1 MYTEYPVCTLGGM
14 SSKHTGNEPDFLP
27 VCTLDRPISTLN
39 IQCEQCIFSTHT
51 VYPVCSLAYP
61 VCTLGENKCPVTS
74 FVGRMQLH
82 GRMRMQHAAAQHSMQ
97 HSVLA
102 TRTVNPETSEFSS
115 AGTCKKYR
123 RTIDSGT
130 ASNRKIMKNM
140 TYRVL
145 DPGFTMHA

>member
-1 MYTEYPVCTLGGM
+1 MAVDLE
-14 SSKHTGNEPDFLP
+14 
-27 VCTLDRPISTLN
+27 STAVIN
-39 IQCEQCIFSTHT
+39 NMG
-51 VYPVCSLAYP
+51 P
-61 VCTLGENKCPVTS
+61 
-74 FVGRMQLH
+74 
-82 GRMRMQHAAAQHSMQ
+82 
-97 HSVLA
+97 VLA

-115 AGTCKKYR
+115 AGTCKKYW